1 MSLFNKLFGKKKNN
15 EIAFSSISKE
25 NLKPDPDLENV
36 YLTTIAIN
44 SSVYEVSIDP
54 DDIELE
60 ITIALGNKIIA
71 DFNNY
76 EFNARKKIIEDFL
89 DIYNENWSEENEP
102 EIDENT
108 FNQNLS
114 LSSIAFLSDS
124 CIDFYYSENGLFGDH
139 SLVAQSFDGENFS
152 DTDMQG

>member
-1 MSLFNKLFGKKKNN
+1 MTLFNKLFGKKKNI
-15 EIAFSSISKE
+15 EIAFSSVSKE

-36 YLTTIAIN
+36 YLTTIDIN
-44 SSVYEVSIDP
+44 SSVLKVLIDP
-54 DDIELE
+54 DDMELE
-60 ITIALGNKIIA
+60 ITIALANKIIGN
-71 DFNNY
+71 FSKY

-89 DIYNENWSEENEP
+89 DNYNENWREENEP

-114 LSSIAFLSDS
+114 LSSMAFLSDS

-139 SLVAQSFDGENFS
+139 TLVAQSFDGENFN
-152 DTDMQG
+152 DTDIQG